1 MMMTRNILRII
12 PLKIALISAIML
24 MIPTGCSISY
34 KLNGAAL
41 DYSLYKTVHVGE
53 FPIRAAL
60 VYAPL
65 QPMFEN
71 QLTDYIRSNTRLQVV
86 DGRADLDLTGEIT
99 GYTLTPQSVNE
110 NAVAAQTR
118 LTITV
123 RVKYTDRK
131 DESKDL
137 DQTFSAYYDFD
148 SSYMLTDIQDQ
159 ACEDITKQ
167 LVTLIFNATLGNW

>member
-1 MMMTRNILRII
+1 MIHKLIRLI
-12 PLKIALISAIML
+12 PLKLAVVSTIML
-24 MIPTGCSISY
+24 MIPTACSISY

-41 DYSLYKTVHVGE
+41 DYSLYKTVYIGQ

-65 QPMFEN
+65 QSLFEN
-71 QLTDYIRSNTRLQVV
+71 SLTDYVRSNTRLQVV
-86 DGRADLDLTGEIT
+86 DGQADLDLTGEIT

-123 RVKYTDRK
+123 RVKYTDHK
-131 DESKDL
+131 DESKDV

-159 ACEDITKQ
+159 ACEDITNQ